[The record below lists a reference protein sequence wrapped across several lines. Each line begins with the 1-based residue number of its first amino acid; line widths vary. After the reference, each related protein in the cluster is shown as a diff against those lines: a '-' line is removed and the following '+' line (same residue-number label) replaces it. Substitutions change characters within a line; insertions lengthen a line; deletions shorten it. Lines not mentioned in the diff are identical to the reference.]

1 VAARW
6 RRPPSV
12 VWPAAMP
19 MTLAELK
26 EIQDEYMADD
36 VEIPPEAVA
45 WVPSEARKYFESGGM
60 ELPKI
65 WGGFEGAEIHAHY
78 ELAQRRFEST
88 DSDAMLDALSE
99 ALFKTTGDENFK
111 PAEKAPEPESYGTRP
126 REEYEPILK
135 YPVPKTGD
143 GVKSMTDK
151 DGDDCM

>member
-1 VAARW
+1 
-6 RRPPSV
+6 
-12 VWPAAMP
+12 
-19 MTLAELK
+19 MTLEEIK

-36 VEIPPEAVA
+36 VEIPPEAIA
-45 WVPSEARKYFESGGM
+45 WVPTEARRYFESGGR

-99 ALFKTTGDENFK
+99 ALFKTTGDTSFK
-111 PAEKAPEPESYGTRP
+111 PAEKEPEPECYGTRV
-126 REEYEPILK
+126 REEYEPKLK
-135 YPVPKTGD
+135 YPVPKIGD
-143 GVKSMTDK
+143 GHKSMTDK